1 MLLALWDLAVCRG
14 SRVTAVRPVRWVS
27 KVSLVFPDPSVLW
40 ASKGLSV
47 PRGSLVRLGFAASR
61 VRLVPLA
68 CVVPLALPVLLV
80 LLGFAARLVPP
91 VSKARWV
98 LLVSRVTPALRES
111 RVILVPLG
119 LRGLLAQLVTLVP
132 MARTVSLAPW
142 VLVETVVPRVSAELL
157 DLLVPRA

>member
-1 MLLALWDLAVCRG
+1 VLLALWDLAVCRG
-14 SRVTAVRPVRWVS
+14 LRVTAVRPVRWVS
-27 KVSLVFPDPSVLW
+27 KVSLVSPDPSVLW
-40 ASKGLSV
+40 VSKGLSV

-61 VRLVPLA
+61 ERLVPLA

-80 LLGFAARLVPP
+80 LLGFVARLVPP

-111 RVILVPLG
+111 RAILVPLDP
-119 LRGLLAQLVTLVP
+119 RAPLAQLVTPVP
-132 MARTVSLAPW
+132 TARTVSLVPW
-142 VLVETVVPRVSAELL
+142 VLVEIVVHRVFAVLL